1 MNLYG
6 IIFHSALTHNK
17 RSSLAA
23 RAVLAAA
30 TFLLPLYPGAT
41 ASAQVRVPS
50 TSAQGTLTFAPAA
63 QSLGNVA
70 VGSSASISVT
80 ITNSGTATATISAG
94 SVTGAGF
101 SATGLTVPKTLAVGA
116 SMLVFVKF
124 SPTAAGAVTGSL
136 SITSNA
142 SNSPAKYTLSG
153 TGVAQQ
159 LTATPS
165 AVSFGNVPLGTTNS
179 QSIQIKNASSTSM
192 TITGT
197 TMTAPGSQ
205 YHTGGLTYPLTLA
218 AGATTHLQLYFTP
231 ASSGLQSGSLTLK
244 VASPG
249 SSSVINFNGAGI
261 SATGTLSVSPVSLN
275 FGSETVGNSHQL
287 TVSLENTGNSA
298 VKVSGIS
305 VSNASFTTGGG
316 VSGATLAAGQSA
328 TLDVIFN
335 PKAATAQSGT
345 VKISSNASN
354 SSLTFSVAGSGV
366 SGATHS
372 VALTWGASSSTG
384 IVGYYLY
391 RSTTNGSGFA
401 RLVSSPLSGL
411 QYTDGSVQS
420 GKTYYYEVTAV
431 NSAGLESARTPEV
444 TAAVP

>member
-1 MNLYG
+1 MNSYG
-6 IIFHSALTHNK
+6 LIFHSALIHNK
-17 RSSLAA
+17 RTSLSA

-30 TFLLPLYPGAT
+30 TFLLALHPGAT
-41 ASAQVRVPS
+41 VSAQVRVTNP
-50 TSAQGTLTFAPAA
+50 SAQGTLTFAPAA
-63 QSLGNVA
+63 QGMGNVA

-94 SVTGAGF
+94 SVTGTGF

-116 SMLVFVKF
+116 SMLVFIKF
-124 SPTAAGAVTGSL
+124 TPTVAGAVTGSL
-136 SITSNA
+136 NITSNA
-142 SNSPAKYTLSG
+142 SNSPAKYALSG
-153 TGVAQQ
+153 TGVGHQ
-159 LTATPS
+159 LTATPGS
-165 AVSFGNVPLGTTNS
+165 VSFGNVPLGTTNS
-179 QSIQIKNASSTSM
+179 QSIQIKNTRSTSM

-197 TMTAPGSQ
+197 TLTAPGSQ
-205 YHTGGLTYPLTLA
+205 YHSGGLTFPLALA
-218 AGATTHLQLYFTP
+218 AGASTQLQLYFAP
-231 ASSGLQSGSLTLK
+231 SSSGLQSGSLTLK

-249 SSSVINFNGAGI
+249 SSSVINFSGTGI
-261 SATGTLSVSPVSLN
+261 SSTGTLSVSPANLN
-275 FGSETVGNSHQL
+275 FGSESVGSSHLL
-287 TVSLENTGNSA
+287 TVSLKNTGNSA

-305 VSNASFTTGGG
+305 ASNASFTTGGG

-328 TLDVIFN
+328 TLNVTFT
-335 PKAATAQSGT
+335 PKSAAAQSGT
-345 VKISSNASN
+345 VTISSNATN
-354 SSLTFSVAGSGV
+354 SSLSIAVSGSGV

-372 VALTWGASSSTG
+372 VMLTWGASSSSG

-431 NSAGLESARTPEV
+431 NSAGLESPRTPEV
-444 TAAVP
+444 TAEVP